1 MPTVGISQV
10 PTSTDGAS
18 LHMASSNTNVL
29 PSSSSK
35 STVNVILN
43 NVAPPIPTVV
53 TAASPHSGGSYKQ
66 QSISSTVTVN
76 PAAVSGGKSSN
87 TINISRTR
95 GIIYQLISVLK
106 YSFIFQ
112 VSYLLVFAL
121 IIDIGIGRL
130 EMDNIDHAAST
141 SALLLWLK
149 SFQNYFLKRH
159 GKNNIEIDSYFL
171 LDVVTRCMFLKVQQP
186 SYMLTSTA
194 SFLQ

>member
-10 PTSTDGAS
+10 PTSTDGPT
-18 LHMASSNTNVL
+18 LQIASSNTNVL

-95 GIIYQLISVLK
+95 GNIANYQLISVLK
-106 YSFIFQ
+106 YSFIFRASKGQ
-112 VSYLLVFAL
+112 YRAL
-121 IIDIGIGRL
+121 G
-130 EMDNIDHAAST
+130 
-141 SALLLWLK
+141 
-149 SFQNYFLKRH
+149 Y
-159 GKNNIEIDSYFL
+159 
-171 LDVVTRCMFLKVQQP
+171 
-186 SYMLTSTA
+186 
-194 SFLQ
+194 